1 MPIARR
7 ALGAAALSVLLL
19 TSSLLLSACG
29 GGGQGLTQAEVE
41 EIVRAAIA
49 STPSKAAPA
58 EYTRFLVD
66 SAVAR
71 YETKGL
77 GAAMANHNSAQ
88 SIDGN
93 GERLQGLPVFLNFLK
108 QRQWARGGDE
118 RWRLA

>member
-1 MPIARR
+1 MQMARK
-7 ALGAAALSVLLL
+7 ALGAPALPVLFL
-19 TSSLLLSACG
+19 TSTLLLSACG
-29 GGGQGLTQAEVE
+29 GGDQGLTQAEAE

-49 STPSKAAPA
+49 STPTRAAPA

-71 YETKGL
+71 YETQGL

-93 GERLQGLPVFLNFLK
+93 REGLQGLPVFLNFLE

-118 RWRLA
+118 RWR